1 MDPHVNNKHA
11 INRTPTV
18 GIDPPWTAASTLRT
32 IGVLADVAWPRG
44 QVAYT
49 DRPSRGFATCD
60 ACLNGTEH
68 ELYRPVRDLDQLV
81 AAFFG
86 LREPADVVAF
96 VTRYGFLT
104 NRHGD
109 PQRPAQVDVMGLLF
123 RTADLREFRR
133 LALEPLSH
141 LLLDDAQLLD
151 RADTFRG
158 TGSEHSLRPHVLE
171 PRGKRPSGGLRPR
184 CRASRLTPTGV
195 GQPRR
200 LAGVGAPVINWPP
213 PSRR

>member
-1 MDPHVNNKHA
+1 LVAAESSARFAAPCVRRPYPCLGTQIRA
-11 INRTPTV
+11 T
-18 GIDPPWTAASTLRT
+18 TA
-32 IGVLADVAWPRG
+32 
-44 QVAYT
+44 
-49 DRPSRGFATCD
+49 
-60 ACLNGTEH
+60 E
-68 ELYRPVRDLDQLV
+68 DLDQLV

-184 CRASRLTPTGV
+184 CRASRLTPTASV
-195 GQPRR
+195 
-200 LAGVGAPVINWPP
+200 
-213 PSRR
+213 SRGGWRASERP

>member
-1 MDPHVNNKHA
+1 LVAAESSARFAAPCVRRPYPCLGTQIRA
-11 INRTPTV
+11 T
-18 GIDPPWTAASTLRT
+18 TA
-32 IGVLADVAWPRG
+32 
-44 QVAYT
+44 
-49 DRPSRGFATCD
+49 
-60 ACLNGTEH
+60 E
-68 ELYRPVRDLDQLV
+68 DLDQLV

-123 RTADLREFRR
+123 RAADLREFRR

-158 TGSEHSLRPHVLE
+158 DRQRAFAEAARAGTSWQEAQRRAETQVSSLSVDAH
-171 PRGKRPSGGLRPR
+171 
-184 CRASRLTPTGV
+184 CV